1 MCWIVQTVLPL
12 KDPRG
17 LSGHDPSIHY
27 KMVTSSAEGR
37 GRPTRTGE
45 ASSEGEGNREAVF

>member
-27 KMVTSSAEGR
+27 KMATSSGGKGEAY
-37 GRPTRTGE
+37 TGE
-45 ASSEGEGNREAVF
+45 ASSEGEGNREAASVF